1 MLDKHPQKGIENFKK
16 IHPWPDEVGYTSL
29 FKFMSINLEKPEYV
43 EHLFLQMK
51 LYHSLAQSFNDPF
64 EGRPHFALDGKV
76 NCPKRIREH
85 LERIA
90 RDQGMTSKQ
99 AKALIRQNMMNP
111 NFLHDSIKMAKETT
125 FNKLRITCFTTSK
138 DNLLFWS
145 HYANSHKGFCV
156 EFDATSLPVSMTY
169 QVEYS
174 NVYPNIEYP
183 TPQDMRAFKPA
194 LVKSEA
200 WAYEDEF
207 RSIFIPGASAKLNDD
222 GESLPLDSQAI
233 TNVYL
238 GARISQEAQDK
249 LLDIIARSDF
259 SPKIW
264 KASLSDSSF
273 ELVFSELQSYDKEY
287 HS

>member
-1 MLDKHPQKGIENFKK
+1 MLDKKPQTGIDNFKR
-16 IHPWPDEVGYTSL
+16 IHPWPDEDGYTSL

-43 EHLFLQMK
+43 EHLFLRKK

-64 EGRPHFALDGKV
+64 EGRPHFVLDGTV
-76 NCPKRIREH
+76 NCARRIRER
-85 LERIA
+85 LERAA
-90 RDQGMTSKQ
+90 RDRGMTSKQ
-99 AKALIRQNMMNP
+99 AKALISKNMSNP
-111 NFLHDSIKMAKETT
+111 NFLRDSMKQSSEGT
-125 FNKLRITCFTTSK
+125 FNILRITCFTTSK

-145 HYANSHKGFCV
+145 HYASSHKGLCV
-156 EFDATSLPVSMTY
+156 EFNAKSFPISMAY
-169 QVEYS
+169 KVEYS
-174 NVYPNIEYP
+174 NAYPNIEYP
-183 TPQDMRAFKPA
+183 IPQDMRAFKPA

-207 RSIFIPGASAKLNDD
+207 RSIFMPGVSPRLADD
-222 GESLPLDSQAI
+222 GESLPLDNQAI

-238 GARISQEAQDK
+238 GARISQKAQEK

-273 ELVFSELQSYDKEY
+273 ELVFSEL
-287 HS
+287 